1 MVIRFSNFR
10 ARFYYIGMVMRTPAF
25 LILFWA
31 AATAPPAP
39 TAGESKVNPADGQPY
54 VRIPPGT
61 FRMGCS
67 PGDNECYDN
76 EKPAHRVTISK
87 GFWMGQ
93 TEVTVGAYK
102 GFVSRGGGTMPSGN
116 GSDGEPVVN
125 VTWNDAVAYCRW
137 AGGRLPTEAE
147 WEYAARAGTTTATY
161 GGDLD
166 PSRLECE
173 APNPALDP
181 VAWFCGN
188 STATQGAGSRDPNAW
203 GLYDMLGNAWEWCN
217 DSSNGLDYPAGYA
230 ENPWGSASAPSR
242 ILRGGSCFNFA
253 ADVRAARR
261 FVYGPGDRY
270 DRIGFRPVRTMP

>member
-147 WEYAARAGTTTATY
+147 WEYAARAGTAGARY
-161 GGDLD
+161 GNLD
-166 PSRLECE
+166 AIAWNDGLIGRPVHIVRQK
-173 APNPALDP
+173 APNA
-181 VAWFCGN
+181 F
-188 STATQGAGSRDPNAW
+188 
-203 GLYDMLGNAWEWCN
+203 GLFDMLGNVEEWVA
-217 DSSNGLDYPAGYA
+217 DWYGEKYYGASEPRDPRGPPGGTHRVTRGLSRFGSSRFARASLRF
-230 ENPWGSASAPSR
+230 SA
-242 ILRGGSCFNFA
+242 
-253 ADVRAARR
+253 
-261 FVYGPGDRY
+261 GPGGRSPTL
-270 DRIGFRPVRTMP
+270 GFRCVREAIP